1 MLSTRTTTPCQMVWR
16 TSLRNS
22 TDAQSRKDPKDR
34 DDKKRRSSEQ
44 GFSLD
49 GFKQHNVFLPNGD

>member
-1 MLSTRTTTPCQMVWR
+1 MLSNRTVTPCQMVWR

-22 TDAQSRKDPKDR
+22 MDAQSRKGPKDR
-34 DDKKRRSSEQ
+34 DDKKRRSSAQ

-49 GFKQHNVFLPNGD
+49 GFK

>member
-1 MLSTRTTTPCQMVWR
+1 MLSTRTITPCQMVWR

-22 TDAQSRKDPKDR
+22 TDAQSRRDPKDR
-34 DDKKRRSSEQ
+34 VVKKRRSSTH

-49 GFKQHNVFLPNGD
+49 GFK

>member
-1 MLSTRTTTPCQMVWR
+1 MLIARTVTPCQMVWR

-22 TDAQSRKDPKDR
+22 MDAHSRKDPKDR

-44 GFSLD
+44 GFSLE
-49 GFKQHNVFLPNGD
+49 GFK

>member
-1 MLSTRTTTPCQMVWR
+1 MLRIRTVTPCQMVWR

-34 DDKKRRSSEQ
+34 DDKKRCSSVQ

-49 GFKQHNVFLPNGD
+49 GFK